1 METTF
6 TKLLPCKLTEV
17 EKVTRGRELASRM
30 EDREQVQMHA
40 EEAKSEFKAQIQ
52 AHEAVIDQL
61 KRIVLDGSERREIE
75 CMYHKDYEN
84 NTVLTIRTDTG
95 EEVDSRRMTT
105 EERQEMLPM
114 VDGALKDI
122 ESASD

>member
-1 METTF
+1 MQDSF

-17 EKVTRGRELASRM
+17 EKVTRGRELTSRM
-30 EDREQVQMHA
+30 EDRDQVQMLA
-40 EEAKSEFKAQIQ
+40 DEAKAEFKSQIQ
-52 AHEAVIDQL
+52 GHEAVIDQL

-75 CMYHKDYEN
+75 CMYHKDFEN

-95 EEVDSRRMTT
+95 EEVDSRRMTQ

-114 VDGALKDI
+114 VDGALKGI
-122 ESASD
+122 ENAGD